1 MARRAV
7 QFFEP
12 RVRRPEAVSE
22 MSVSEGEA
30 VTEWVGLLAEEM
42 QSRAQQSV
50 CVVDARCR
58 VEPEQAAGSFPRPT
72 ASVELS

>member
-1 MARRAV
+1 
-7 QFFEP
+7 
-12 RVRRPEAVSE
+12 